1 MSLPYWTALSQS
13 RTPRGAPARVAL
25 HAGAVA
31 HQREV
36 AAFAAGFALV
46 ALGAGFGAFLGCG
59 LLGVSL
65 GVGPVERVELLRGRE
80 LRLRL
85 DLQRGRA
92 GGVECGDVRGA
103 SRHPLTPALSHKG
116 RGSRR
121 TGADRRQ
128 LVGTAPRQTFGE

>member
-1 MSLPYWTALSQS
+1 MPGSSPGMTKKESL

-31 HQREV
+31 HQGEV

-46 ALGAGFGAFLGCG
+46 ALGAGFGALLGCG

-65 GVGPVERVELLRGRE
+65 GVGPVERVELLRRRE

-92 GGVECGDVRGA
+92 GGVERGDVRGA
-103 SRHPLTPALSHKG
+103 SRHPLTPALSPK
-116 RGSRR
+116 
-121 TGADRRQ
+121 
-128 LVGTAPRQTFGE
+128 